1 MKFRKERKKACF
13 GKVSIIQKLR
23 TNYFCKTLRTFSV
36 LHLYVYT
43 YPCIYVYL
51 YICICGICGHIM
63 HTVSKTRKVLWTET
77 RVCSVSW
84 YILIGKCSYCFF
96 FLIQAAEI
104 LNQKL
109 LKSFIFPPRKVH
121 LRTVFMLFPLQLYLA
136 ERAEQSDN
144 PGKRKL
150 LNMKALSLI

>member
-84 YILIGKCSYCFF
+84 YILIGKCSYWFF
-96 FLIQAAEI
+96 FFNTGSRNTEPKTFEKFHISP
-104 LNQKL
+104 K
-109 LKSFIFPPRKVH
+109 KGP